1 MNQDVTAIASDPGG
15 TMKINSNTAA
25 KTKKLVLFDFDGTIT
40 TSDTLIEFVRFY
52 RGRKQYVRGLIKLAP
67 ILSLYALKLLPNWRA
82 KQFFLATYFKGEK
95 IEDFDSRCVLF
106 STNILPSLIRPG
118 ARQAIEAYRAAGA
131 TMAVVSA
138 SAENWVKP
146 WCDRHGLI
154 CLATTLEVN
163 DGVITGNIKG
173 RNCYGDEKVCR
184 VKERFNLSE
193 FDEVIAYGDSRGDK
207 EMLELAHKR
216 HFKPFRENSA

>member
-1 MNQDVTAIASDPGG
+1 MNHHVTAIGSDSDGSI
-15 TMKINSNTAA
+15 KIDSSTAA

-40 TSDTLIEFVRFY
+40 TSDTLIDFVRFY
-52 RGRKQYVRGLIKLAP
+52 RGRKQYMQGLIKLAP
-67 ILSLYALKLLPNWRA
+67 ILSLYALKLIPNWKA

-95 IEDFDSRCVLF
+95 IENFNARCILF

-118 ARQAIEAYRAAGA
+118 ARQAIEAYRSAGA

-146 WCDRHGLI
+146 WCDQNGLI
-154 CLATTLEVN
+154 CLSTNLEVK
-163 DGVITGNIKG
+163 DGIITGNIQG

-184 VKERFNLSE
+184 VKERFNLSD
-193 FDEVIAYGDSRGDK
+193 FDEVIAFGDSRGDK
-207 EMLELAHKR
+207 EMLQLAHR
-216 HFKPFRENSA
+216 SYYKPFRTHGA